1 MIQDNH
7 FISKLNTI
15 IKRQRSRFF
24 LDSLSF
30 VLTFSIILTII
41 GVVALVTGIT
51 FAIYENTINSNK
63 SQIIKTG
70 VVNFTLTE
78 TTNGLILNNLQE
90 LSDYEGMAQETVET
104 RQTPVLIKT
113 PAWARDS
120 LRRE

>member
-1 MIQDNH
+1 MQEKH
-7 FISKLNTI
+7 G
-15 IKRQRSRFF
+15 IKI
-24 LDSLSF
+24 
-30 VLTFSIILTII
+30 SIILTII

-90 LSDYEGMAQETVET
+90 LSDYERMAQETYYEFSIT
-104 RQTPVLIKT
+104 NIGDTKT
-113 PAWARDS
+113 HY
-120 LRRE
+120 